1 MGLSKLFMRAG
12 QIGQMEDLRSR
23 CIRSATVIQRHTR
36 GLVARRRFRRLKAA
50 AVRTQV
56 RVRAVVTNLA
66 LRFADGLIGRALG
79 HACLREKEDERVAH

>member
-56 RVRAVVTNLA
+56 RVRASSPP
-66 LRFADGLIGRALG
+66 
-79 HACLREKEDERVAH
+79 RVAFC

>member
-50 AVRTQV
+50 AIRTQV
-56 RVRAVVTNLA
+56 RSCIVTTVTSCCDSLQA
-66 LRFADGLIGRALG
+66 ERST
-79 HACLREKEDERVAH
+79 HAKSQRDARLT